1 MHSEEEHSMKK
12 LKYVVYQ
19 EGKYFVSQGL
29 NIDVASC
36 GDTMDEAISNLKEA
50 VELYLK
56 DDDVEQLYQSIENVA
71 LGETLIN
78 A

>member
-1 MHSEEEHSMKK
+1 MKK

-36 GDTMDEAISNLKEA
+36 GDTMEEAVLNLKDA

-56 DDDVEQLYQSIENVA
+56 DDDTGQSYQSIGQAA
-71 LGETLIN
+71 LGETTIN
-78 A
+78 G

>member
-1 MHSEEEHSMKK
+1 MKK
-12 LKYVVYQ
+12 LKYVIYQ

-36 GDTMDEAISNLKEA
+36 GDTMEEAISNLKEA

-56 DDDVEQLYQSIENVA
+56 DDDIGQLYQSIENAA

>member
-1 MHSEEEHSMKK
+1 MDLKEQKMKK
-12 LKYVVYQ
+12 LKYVIYQ

-36 GDTMDEAISNLKEA
+36 GDTMEEAISNLKEA

-56 DDDVEQLYQSIENVA
+56 DDDIGQLYQSIENAA

>member
-1 MHSEEEHSMKK
+1 MKK

-36 GDTMDEAISNLKEA
+36 GDTKEEAVSNLKEA

-56 DDDVEQLYQSIENVA
+56 DDDIGQLYQSIENVA

>member
-1 MHSEEEHSMKK
+1 MKK
-12 LKYVVYQ
+12 LKYVTYQ

-36 GDTMDEAISNLKEA
+36 GDTMEEAISNLKEA

-56 DDDVEQLYQSIENVA
+56 DDDVGQLYQSIEHAA

>member
-1 MHSEEEHSMKK
+1 MKK

-36 GDTMDEAISNLKEA
+36 GDTVEEAVSNLKEA

-56 DDDVEQLYQSIENVA
+56 DEDMEQSYQSIENAA

>member
-1 MHSEEEHSMKK
+1 LKT
-12 LKYVVYQ
+12 LKYVIYQ

-36 GDTMDEAISNLKEA
+36 GDTPDEAVSNLKDA

-56 DDDVEQLYQSIENVA
+56 DDDAVQLYQSIEHAA

>member
-1 MHSEEEHSMKK
+1 ME
-12 LKYVVYQ
+12 
-19 EGKYFVSQGL
+19 
-29 NIDVASC
+29 
-36 GDTMDEAISNLKEA
+36 EAISNLKEA

-56 DDDVEQLYQSIENVA
+56 DDDIGQLYQSIENAA

>member
-1 MHSEEEHSMKK
+1 MKT
-12 LKYVVYQ
+12 LKYVIYQ

-36 GDTMDEAISNLKEA
+36 GDTMEEAVSNLKEA
-50 VELYLK
+50 VELY
-56 DDDVEQLYQSIENVA
+56 QSIENAA

-78 A
+78 V

>member
-1 MHSEEEHSMKK
+1 MKT

-36 GDTMDEAISNLKEA
+36 GDTADEAVLNLKDA
-50 VELYLK
+50 VELYLAGQEDK
-56 DDDVEQLYQSIENVA
+56 LLA
-71 LGETLIN
+71 RFFG
-78 A
+78 

>member
-1 MHSEEEHSMKK
+1 MKK

-36 GDTMDEAISNLKEA
+36 GDTMEEAVANLKDA

-56 DDDVEQLYQSIENVA
+56 DDDVEQLYQSIENAA

>member
-1 MHSEEEHSMKK
+1 MKK
-12 LKYVVYQ
+12 LKYVIYQ

-36 GDTMDEAISNLKEA
+36 GDTMEEAVSNLKDA

-56 DDDVEQLYQSIENVA
+56 DDDSGQLYQSIENAA

>member
-1 MHSEEEHSMKK
+1 MMKT

-36 GDTMDEAISNLKEA
+36 GDTRQEAISNLIDA
-50 VELYLK
+50 VELLLTE
-56 DDDVEQLYQSIENVA
+56 DDMGQFYQPVEDA
-71 LGETLIN
+71 CLGETLIN

>member
-1 MHSEEEHSMKK
+1 MKT

-29 NIDVASC
+29 NIDVCSC
-36 GDTMDEAISNLKEA
+36 GDSLDEAVSNLKEA
-50 VELYLK
+50 VELYMK
-56 DDDVEQLYQSIENVA
+56 DDDADQHYQSIEDAA

-78 A
+78 V